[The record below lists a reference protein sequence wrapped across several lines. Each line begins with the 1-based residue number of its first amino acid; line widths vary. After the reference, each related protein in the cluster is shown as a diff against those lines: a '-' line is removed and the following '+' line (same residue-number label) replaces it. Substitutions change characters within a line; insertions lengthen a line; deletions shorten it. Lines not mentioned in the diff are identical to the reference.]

1 MLEKSAVPAGAV
13 LAAFTGALRSA
24 AGGGERGGARGGGGG
39 CAPQS
44 TPQSAAAA
52 EAEGA
57 HKPKSTRCTL
67 VAVSARGPM
76 QKFAFRLG

>member
-13 LAAFTGALRSA
+13 LAALTGALRSA

-44 TPQSAAAA
+44 TAAA

>member
-13 LAAFTGALRSA
+13 LAALTGALRSA

-44 TPQSAAAA
+44 TAAA
-52 EAEGA
+52 EVEGA